1 MKRFS
6 DFATVNTTIIGDKIK
21 IEDVL
26 GKEIEVIGYKM
37 NESKYKKKD
46 NDKVLTL
53 QFRLNGEDKILFT
66 GSNVLMDQV
75 ETYKDELPFLAKI
88 EKVNKFYTFT

>member
-1 MKRFS
+1 MKY
-6 DFATVNTTIIGDKIK
+6 VNTAVIGDKIK

-26 GKEIEVIGYKM
+26 SKKIEVISYKI
-37 NESKYKKKD
+37 NDSKYKKKD

-53 QFRLNGEDKILFT
+53 QFKLNGEDRILFT
-66 GSNVLMDQV
+66 GSNVLMEQI